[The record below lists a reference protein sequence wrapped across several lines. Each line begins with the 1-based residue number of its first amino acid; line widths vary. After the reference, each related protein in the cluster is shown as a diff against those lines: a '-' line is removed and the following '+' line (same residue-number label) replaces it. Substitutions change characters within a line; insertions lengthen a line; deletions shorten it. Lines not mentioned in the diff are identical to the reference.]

1 MTTTRAMA
9 ANQAAKSEEL
19 RRDSEEDKNTTVDPE
34 NKDKE
39 IKLETS
45 SSLDPTALMLE
56 FMKIQAEKEERRWQR
71 IEEKRE
77 RMSLKQIK

>member
-45 SSLDPTALMLE
+45 SS
-56 FMKIQAEKEERRWQR
+56 
-71 IEEKRE
+71 
-77 RMSLKQIK
+77 